1 MINYFKK
8 QIATIENSLESIDLE
23 VFKKLIDS
31 CETTLRNGNKIIVSG
46 LGKNVPVCDKF
57 VGTVNS
63 LGMRASFMHTN
74 SAAHGDIGMV
84 ENDDLVIIL
93 TKSGE
98 TTESVYLADLLKKR
112 GNKQIWLF
120 SYKKDSTLSRG
131 LANRLILNLIE
142 EGDPWNIVPNNSTTI
157 NLIVLQALAM
167 QLAERMGVTL
177 QDFKRNHPGGFI
189 GETLRNV

>member
-1 MINYFKK
+1 MTPYFKK
-8 QIATIENSLESIDLE
+8 QLETIAHSLGSMDGE
-23 VFKKLIDS
+23 VFAKLLDES
-31 CETTLRNGNKIIVSG
+31 ETALRNGSKIIVSG

-84 ENDDLVIIL
+84 EDDDVVIIL

-98 TTESVYLADLLKKR
+98 TTESIYLASLLKKR
-112 GNKQIWLF
+112 GNKNIWLF
-120 SYKKDSTLSRG
+120 SYNPDSTLTHE
-131 LANRLILNLIE
+131 LDKCLILDLIE

-157 NLIVLQALAM
+157 NLMVLQALAM
-167 QLAERMGVTL
+167 KLAERMGVTL
-177 QDFKRNHPGGFI
+177 KDFKRNHPGGFI
-189 GETLRNV
+189 GETLKNV

>member
-1 MINYFKK
+1 MIPYFQK
-8 QIATIENSLESIDLE
+8 QLRTIDASLKSMDENIFREL
-23 VFKKLIDS
+23 VDS
-31 CETTLRNGNKIIVSG
+31 CESTLRGGNKIIVSG

-84 ENDDLVIIL
+84 EDNDLIIIL

-98 TTESVYLADLLKKR
+98 TTESVYLASLLKKR

-120 SYKKDSTLSRG
+120 SYNPESTLSREIG
-131 LANRLILNLIE
+131 KCLILQLEE

-167 QLAERMGVTL
+167 QLAERMGITL
-177 QDFKRNHPGGFI
+177 KDFKRNHPGGFI
-189 GETLRNV
+189 GEILKDA

>member
-1 MINYFKK
+1 MPYFKK
-8 QIATIENSLESIDLE
+8 QLDTIEDSLKSMDAK
-23 VFKKLIDS
+23 VFDSLIED
-31 CETTLRNGNKIIVSG
+31 CETTLRAGNKIIVSG

-84 ENDDLVIIL
+84 EDDDVVIIL

-98 TTESVYLADLLKKR
+98 TTESIYLASLLKKR
-112 GNKQIWLF
+112 GNKTIWLF
-120 SYKKDSTLSRG
+120 SYNPESTLTRE
-131 LANRLILNLIE
+131 LDKCLILELSE

-157 NLIVLQALAM
+157 NLMVLQALAM
-167 QLAERMGVTL
+167 RLAERMGVTL
-177 QDFKRNHPGGFI
+177 KDFKRNHPGGFI
-189 GETLRNV
+189 GEALKNV